1 MTTDFRRADPTYVGF
16 VPQTAYDAI
25 DLFGRFQRLGLHT
38 EHYPETFVWVSRAL
52 NNEEGA
58 KFEEW
63 LCAPQGHNESMPL
76 YEPDPVLE
84 AEREQ
89 LLKEAEARDAADRLA
104 KMTISEE
111 EDVEMDEDD
120 EKVPS
125 LEAEDV
131 EMVTPSPR

>member
-1 MTTDFRRADPTYVGF
+1 
-16 VPQTAYDAI
+16 
-25 DLFGRFQRLGLHT
+25 
-38 EHYPETFVWVSRAL
+38 
-52 NNEEGA
+52 
-58 KFEEW
+58 
-63 LCAPQGHNESMPL
+63 MPL

-111 EDVEMDEDD
+111 DVEMEEDD
-120 EKVPS
+120 EKAPI